1 MHTIKSPGILS
12 AKIFLPVLLLVTKAS
27 AQEPIG
33 LMNDNYLPSSSV
45 IYNPASAFT
54 SPFQWDI
61 NLVSADV
68 FAYNN
73 LVHANRTSLLTLLA
87 NSNNTS
93 VDAHH
98 PNTMRGFAGA
108 SIQGPSFIYHQ
119 NSFSFGIITQV
130 RSAASTVSAQVPF
143 NLDLNN
149 IAEDTLYPFPT
160 DKAAG
165 LNWMEVGVNLGKSIP
180 TQEGYGLFAAININ
194 YLAGWDGMSAEI
206 EQPLHFV
213 QHSQPDTISFTS
225 VVMNYGYTSGLSS
238 DVSQNVTS
246 FQFKG
251 SGVSIAP
258 GIWMTDGNDDPENY
272 RWKGGLSLIDFGF
285 ISFSRN
291 VQQFQLTTDESMDV
305 NLENLKN
312 VSNGDEFTQLV
323 SSAIA
328 GKGSLTST
336 DGPLRIWLPAALALQ
351 GEVALQHHFFIHG
364 LAIQR
369 IILSPQQVL
378 RPNSITLTPRYE
390 TKHFAAG
397 IPIDW
402 YDYHRLMVGGY
413 VRLGPLVLGS
423 DNLAAWF
430 LPSAFEGADF
440 YVGLHLHPFKND
452 ESSAHHYSAKSGS
465 GTRTGGF
472 NCPKF

>member
-1 MHTIKSPGILS
+1 
-12 AKIFLPVLLLVTKAS
+12 
-27 AQEPIG
+27 
-33 LMNDNYLPSSSV
+33 
-45 IYNPASAFT
+45 
-54 SPFQWDI
+54 
-61 NLVSADV
+61 
-68 FAYNN
+68 
-73 LVHANRTSLLTLLA
+73 
-87 NSNNTS
+87 
-93 VDAHH
+93 
-98 PNTMRGFAGA
+98 
-108 SIQGPSFIYHQ
+108 
-119 NSFSFGIITQV
+119 
-130 RSAASTVSAQVPF
+130 
-143 NLDLNN
+143 
-149 IAEDTLYPFPT
+149 
-160 DKAAG
+160 
-165 LNWMEVGVNLGKSIP
+165 
-180 TQEGYGLFAAININ
+180 
-194 YLAGWDGMSAEI
+194 
-206 EQPLHFV
+206 
-213 QHSQPDTISFTS
+213 
-225 VVMNYGYTSGLSS
+225 
-238 DVSQNVTS
+238 
-246 FQFKG
+246 
-251 SGVSIAP
+251 
-258 GIWMTDGNDDPENY
+258 
-272 RWKGGLSLIDFGF
+272 
-285 ISFSRN
+285 
-291 VQQFQLTTDESMDV
+291 MDV